1 MSRKFAPVMMH
12 AIAIMLIS
20 TSIGSA
26 QQIDGVARSAD
37 ATMPLRA
44 GDEAPEVSVTDIDGE
59 TVPLKSLYRDKP
71 LVLVFFRGGWCPICT
86 RHTGELI
93 KVYPQIKSLGA
104 ELVGISPDSTASSK
118 KNATENEIP
127 FPIFSDADVEAACA
141 FGLAF
146 QVDPATRERYK
157 GFGIDLEK
165 ASGRSH
171 HALPVPAIYIVNP
184 AGEIVF
190 AHSDADYRRR
200 LDATAIIRELRKR

>member
-1 MSRKFAPVMMH
+1 MSRTFVTLAMH
-12 AIAIMLIS
+12 GIAIMLIS

-59 TVPLKSLYRDKP
+59 TVPLKSLYQDKP

-104 ELVGISPDSTASSK
+104 GLIGVSPDSTASSRENVAK
-118 KNATENEIP
+118 NEIP
-127 FPIFSDADVEAACA
+127 FPIFSDADVEAARG

-146 QVDPATRERYK
+146 QVD
-157 GFGIDLEK
+157 
-165 ASGRSH
+165 
-171 HALPVPAIYIVNP
+171 
-184 AGEIVF
+184 
-190 AHSDADYRRR
+190 
-200 LDATAIIRELRKR
+200 

>member
-1 MSRKFAPVMMH
+1 MSRTFVTLAMH
-12 AIAIMLIS
+12 GIAIMLIS

-59 TVPLKSLYRDKP
+59 TVPLKSLYQDKP

-93 KVYPQIKSLGA
+93 KVYPQIQSKGGQLIA
-104 ELVGISPDSTASSK
+104 ISPDSPESTTSNQSK
-118 KNATENEIP
+118 NSIP
-127 FPIFSDADVEAACA
+127 FPVYSDSDLSASKA

-146 QVDPATRERYK
+146 QVDNATVQK
-157 GFGIDLEK
+157 
-165 ASGRSH
+165 
-171 HALPVPAIYIVNP
+171 
-184 AGEIVF
+184 
-190 AHSDADYRRR
+190 
-200 LDATAIIRELRKR
+200 